1 MWNYHALSLPP
12 SVSKRRPKIFHIFL
26 TFDVSQ
32 SRSPDLCP
40 ALPILTPPHLPG
52 AFLHLKVEPSLPFQ
66 LGLKMLKVKVKVKV
80 KVEPS
85 LLFQLGLKMLKVGSP
100 TRLTSSQETSL
111 PGGVGSP

>member
-12 SVSKRRPKIFHIFL
+12 SVPKRRPKIFHIFL

-66 LGLKMLKVKVKVKV
+66 LGLKMLKV
-80 KVEPS
+80 
-85 LLFQLGLKMLKVGSP
+85 GSP
-100 TRLTSSQETSL
+100 DSPL
-111 PGGVGSP
+111 PKKHHFLEVLDLPEYKDHNHDHDVKD